1 LSPENLNT
9 DIQNLL
15 RTLTVL
21 TNMTE
26 KFTPDPETLAP
37 LVELIAIAT
46 ITDDD
51 VLGAVDAWE
60 GDPPDPKFEGILR
73 ADSEA

>member
-1 LSPENLNT
+1 
-9 DIQNLL
+9 
-15 RTLTVL
+15 
-21 TNMTE
+21 MTE